1 MNKSKRARIVKALI
15 TFGATGIM
23 RDACAGEA
31 TSCIYSGVRHGEPV
45 TFGKSSQAIMT
56 QLPVMAQSVITF
68 GGL

>member
-23 RDACAGEA
+23 CDACAGEA